1 MKLRYISLRWQI
13 FRHEVKCL
21 MTQIENLA
29 IGLIAFLGVAIP
41 ALIYLVLLGL
51 GIILEHPDDADKAI
65 STSFNMLAIQTL
77 IIFLFRAAI
86 NAENY
91 QSFIKTLGL
100 GKVHHHFVDLVLMM
114 LCMPLLFLLAA
125 IIFSVPIAGWR
136 ELPHGFALLSQFLC
150 FALVALYFPT
160 RMLGLLLFNLLL
172 TLFPLSLLQY
182 YLGTHLSLFLLLMNR
197 PFPVVKSPKL
207 PFLLRYWWQFAI
219 SQKTVL
225 INCLLSFI
233 TIASTVGSLRGELIE
248 YANFVY
254 LIGLMLILLLAS
266 CTQISVNRHLN
277 EYAHFYEAHLDSK
290 LIRLGVFVFPL
301 GLLFVGLM
309 SLVLLNGFSST
320 FIAVFVGC
328 PLLFWMARK
337 YESRLMITWIA
348 LSICFLVSMIQL

>member
-1 MKLRYISLRWQI
+1 
-13 FRHEVKCL
+13 
-21 MTQIENLA
+21 
-29 IGLIAFLGVAIP
+29 
-41 ALIYLVLLGL
+41 
-51 GIILEHPDDADKAI
+51 
-65 STSFNMLAIQTL
+65 
-77 IIFLFRAAI
+77 
-86 NAENY
+86 
-91 QSFIKTLGL
+91 
-100 GKVHHHFVDLVLMM
+100 MM